1 MESRPNSSD
10 VSIFGRR
17 VLDLVFGPVEFRRV
31 GILRTRTSDVGTL
44 GCAGIEL
51 GLTSRSSRCLDS
63 VSASAFGLALASCG
77 SHCSI
82 RWLRFD
88 CRSDSDHL
96 VFDCRHCLQRLYPRR
111 CGRVNAPRAKSGR
124 GDRIAPVTPGLW
136 LHTGRFQSDHSALI
150 FTSAR

>member
-96 VFDCRHCLQRLYPRR
+96 VFD
-111 CGRVNAPRAKSGR
+111 
-124 GDRIAPVTPGLW
+124 LW
-136 LHTGRFQSDHSALI
+136 LFSFLLI
-150 FTSAR
+150 FDPLELRLEDDHAFVLKGVLVQVDH